1 MSNYYRHITSLKE
14 VLTDKSLLIDC
25 HSFPSALSDIEVCL
39 GFNEDW
45 SKPDFEVIRLV
56 QDIFMN
62 AGYVVGI
69 NEPYSNSISPKCSF
83 SYQSLMIEINKSIYM
98 DESTLSLTD
107 KAVEIKNLIE
117 GVYKKL
123 LTV

>member
-1 MSNYYRHITSLKE
+1 MKDVTPVRFNKSRFIVDVERLECDPLESVGQGIVYEIFNDQRRIVPNEERNAYMSIYYRHITSLKE

-62 AGYVVGI
+62 A
-69 NEPYSNSISPKCSF
+69 
-83 SYQSLMIEINKSIYM
+83 
-98 DESTLSLTD
+98 
-107 KAVEIKNLIE
+107 
-117 GVYKKL
+117 
-123 LTV
+123 